1 MPLTRECPHAECQPL
16 GERVQLHHDRWM
28 RSYPPQNTSTIGVIR
43 SKSGLLPG
51 QPYAGLDGTTE
62 QTVLTRIRAGSYAPA
77 DEWEA
82 LKPAQRHVVL
92 LEETAAALGDD
103 LLFSHHSGAA
113 LLGIPVFGSYP
124 TKANVTCL
132 HKGGGTSTTHVT
144 RHTTKK
150 LPEGVSVGSLR
161 CTSPARTAIDI
172 ARTDTFHSALI
183 AMDHVLRTGLASE
196 TQLRAELDRIG
207 GARGAHRASLVLAR
221 ADPLSESPGESL
233 SRARMYQLGAP
244 IPVLQ
249 KSFHDAAG
257 HFIGRTDFYWE
268 DKDTVGEFDGLTKYS
283 RGQESSPEDIVTAE
297 KVREDDLRLLV
308 SKFIR
313 WTWQDA
319 AHVTP
324 FETKLRRSGILQGP
338 PVRLFGLSL
347 R

>member
-1 MPLTRECPHAECQPL
+1 
-16 GERVQLHHDRWM
+16 M
-28 RSYPPQNTSTIGVIR
+28 RSFPPRNVPTIEVIR

-51 QPYAGLDGTTE
+51 QPYASLAGTSE
-62 QTVLTRIRAGSYAPA
+62 QTVLTRIRAGSYVPA
-77 DEWEA
+77 EEWEA
-82 LKPAQRHVVL
+82 LKPAERHVVL
-92 LEETAAALGDD
+92 LLETAAALGDD

-113 LLGIPVFGSYP
+113 LLGIPIFGSYP
-124 TKANVTCL
+124 SKATVTCL
-132 HKGGGTSTTHVT
+132 HKGGGASTTHLT
-144 RHTTKK
+144 RNTTKK
-150 LPEGVSVGSLR
+150 LPETVSVGGLR
-161 CTSPARTAIDI
+161 CTSPARTVIDI

-183 AMDHVLRTGLASE
+183 AADHALRTGLVSD
-196 TQLRAELDRIG
+196 TQLRTELDRIG
-207 GARGAHRASLVLAR
+207 RARGARRASFVLDR

-257 HFIGRTDFYWE
+257 GVVGRTDFYWE
-268 DKDTVGEFDGLTKYS
+268 DEDTVGEFDGLTKYS
-283 RGQESSPEDIVTAE
+283 RGQESCPEDIVTAE

-319 AHVTP
+319 AKVTP